1 MTAGLY
7 ATLHTPF
14 TNAVSQ
20 NGPYPPSL
28 ITFTCTWLLIMH
40 TCSSSSQP
48 ITPALL
54 KHTPHSSHVPISFI
68 HVDTTRTLTLQRTA
82 SWVYLSVLLTLCL
95 PSHHQL
101 PVHLWTL
108 ETRRLS
114 RIPIRHEPAKGQ
126 RHSQNPSALSTILPR
141 KATHLTQRLSPLL
154 SHQILVNKLTVL
166 NTNLCVRQFRNRR
179 SDPKPKT

>member
-1 MTAGLY
+1 M
-7 ATLHTPF
+7 
-14 TNAVSQ
+14 
-20 NGPYPPSL
+20 
-28 ITFTCTWLLIMH
+28 I
-40 TCSSSSQP
+40 
-48 ITPALL
+48 
-54 KHTPHSSHVPISFI
+54 
-68 HVDTTRTLTLQRTA
+68 
-82 SWVYLSVLLTLCL
+82 LTLCL

-154 SHQILVNKLTVL
+154 SHQILVNKLTVF
-166 NTNLCVRQFRNRR
+166 NTYLCVWQLRNRR
-179 SDPKPKT
+179 SDQYRRRKRTTPIWRRRLRLLIGLTQSTTRWTLCESSCHSPPPAR

>member
-1 MTAGLY
+1 MYWAGYCHRMARIHRHWSLSPAPDYSSCTPAPHHHSLSPLLY
-7 ATLHTPF
+7 LSTHLTP
-14 TNAVSQ
+14 VMVRSRLYMWIQ
-20 NGPYPPSL
+20 HGPSL
-28 ITFTCTWLLIMH
+28 YSGLLAEY
-40 TCSSSSQP
+40 T
-48 ITPALL
+48 
-54 KHTPHSSHVPISFI
+54 
-68 HVDTTRTLTLQRTA
+68 
-82 SWVYLSVLLTLCL
+82 YLMILTLCL

-126 RHSQNPSALSTILPR
+126 RHSQNPSAMSTILPR

-166 NTNLCVRQFRNRR
+166 NTNLCVRQF
-179 SDPKPKT
+179 P